1 MVWMLLVISLFVAAA
16 VVSVGML
23 LSALVMGRALNQT
36 HNLNGV
42 DLDLI
47 DVEPRMASLG
57 TQDFANKPMLAG
69 QVLSSA
75 ECTCNT

>member
-57 TQDFANKPMLAG
+57 TQDFANKTNARWTG
-69 QVLSSA
+69 AVVR
-75 ECTCNT
+75 